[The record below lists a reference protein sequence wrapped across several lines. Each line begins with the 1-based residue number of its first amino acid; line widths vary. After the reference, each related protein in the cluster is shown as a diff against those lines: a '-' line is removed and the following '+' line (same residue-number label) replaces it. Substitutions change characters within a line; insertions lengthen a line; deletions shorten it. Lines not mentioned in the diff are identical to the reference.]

1 MDEIYQRYA
10 KTVYHFL
17 IARTGNG
24 DLAEELTQ
32 ETFYQ
37 AIRSI
42 DRYDGSCK
50 ISTWLCGIAKNV
62 LLTYQRK
69 HPVLAEIE
77 GEAASK
83 LQVDSAEHDVISQIS
98 KIELVRKLHD
108 LEEPYREVMYLRA
121 LGGQSFREIGEVQGK
136 SENWARVT
144 FYRAKEK
151 LRKEEI

>member
-1 MDEIYQRYA
+1 MDETYRRYA

-17 IARTGNG
+17 LARTEND

-50 ISTWLCGIAKNV
+50 MTTWLCGIAKNV
-62 LLTYQRK
+62 LLTYRRK
-69 HPVLAEIE
+69 HPGTEELE
-77 GEAASK
+77 GAKAQE
-83 LQVDSAEHDVISQIS
+83 LQADSAEDAAIGQIS
-98 KIELVRKLHD
+98 KVDLLRQLHA

-121 LGGQSFREIGEVQGK
+121 LGGLSFKEIGEIQGK

-151 LRKEEI
+151 LRKDVE

>member
-1 MDEIYQRYA
+1 MEEIYQHYA

-17 IARTGNG
+17 LARTANG

-42 DRYDGSCK
+42 DRFDESCK
-50 ISTWLCGIAKNV
+50 LSTWLCGIAKNV
-62 LLTYQRK
+62 LLTYRRK
-69 HPVLAEIE
+69 HPAAEDLE
-77 GEAASK
+77 GPEAK
-83 LQVDSAEHDVISQIS
+83 NLQEESAESAVIGQIS
-98 KIELVRKLHD
+98 NID
-108 LEEPYREVMYLRA
+108 LLKMMHGLAEPYREVMYLRA
-121 LGGQSFREIGEVQGK
+121 LGGLSFKEIGEVHGK

-151 LRKEEI
+151 LRKDVE